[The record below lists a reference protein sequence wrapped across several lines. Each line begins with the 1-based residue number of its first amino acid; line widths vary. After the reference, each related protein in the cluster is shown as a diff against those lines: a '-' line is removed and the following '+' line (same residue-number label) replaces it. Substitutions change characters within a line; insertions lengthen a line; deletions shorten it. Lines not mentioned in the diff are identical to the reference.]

1 MTVSVA
7 HNKEKPHCIRRRRS
21 PFHFLITCFL
31 LLVWT
36 PATTSANDAC
46 SQLQVG
52 DIQILEFNSQN
63 PDEIYFLALAPI
75 VPDVGSIFV
84 TNYGWNGTNFV
95 SSSRKE
101 GRGTIAFQ
109 IPQVTVNVAAGGS
122 GNRCDG
128 ICEGGEFFYKSTMID
143 LGPVD
148 RRKSWTAV
156 FDDTPT
162 NTNNTESSTNNT
174 KIFDLDETNGDIM
187 LIYCL
192 KENDE
197 PNFLHAVTFLQ
208 DNPPPLPLQ
217 PLALPY
223 FEKFKFNGY
232 DNKFDYRVERQATR
246 ENLMNPTYWVGS
258 NDSRETTEN
267 NETLFNSLW
276 ILLGIIP
283 LVIGICTWFAKCQK
297 KQDEKNKIAVTE
309 ESTTV

>member
-1 MTVSVA
+1 MA
-7 HNKEKPHCIRRRRS
+7 RKKPPGIRRS
-21 PFHFLITCFL
+21 PFHFLIICLPL
-31 LLVWT
+31 LAWM
-36 PATTSANDAC
+36 PATITANDAC

-75 VPDVGSIFV
+75 VPEVGSIFV

-95 SSSRKE
+95 FSSPKE
-101 GRGTIAFQ
+101 GQGTIAFQ
-109 IPQVTVNVAAGGS
+109 IPQVTVDIAAGGS

-156 FDDTPT
+156 VYGTPT
-162 NTNNTESSTNNT
+162 NTSNTKSSTNNT

-192 KENDE
+192 MENDE
-197 PNFLHAVTFLQ
+197 PKFLHAVTFVQ
-208 DNPPPLPLQ
+208 GNPPPLPLQ
-217 PLALPY
+217 PLTLPY
-223 FEKFKFNGY
+223 FEKYKFNGY
-232 DNKFDYRVERQATR
+232 DNKFDYRVEKQATR
-246 ENLMNPTYWVGS
+246 ENLMNPTFWVGS
-258 NDSRETTEN
+258 NDSREATEN

-283 LVIGICTWFAKCQK
+283 LAIGICTWFAKCQK
-297 KQDEKNKIAVTE
+297 KKDESKKKNVVME
-309 ESTTV
+309 ESTNV